1 MAMSKNK
8 KRHSGSART
17 YQDMKRKQAQH
28 KQAMSTEANLPDKNG
43 GRKISLISA
52 VVMLVV
58 AMVLLFCTE
67 LKLFWVLAIAF
78 VCGCG
83 TVFLTT
89 WLAVRRNQEKTRREL
104 K

>member
-58 AMVLLFCTE
+58 ALVLMLFTE
-67 LKLFWVLAIAF
+67 LQPFWVFTIAF
-78 VCGCG
+78 V
-83 TVFLTT
+83 
-89 WLAVRRNQEKTRREL
+89 
-104 K
+104 

>member
-1 MAMSKNK
+1 MAKNK
-8 KRHSGSART
+8 KRHSGATRT
-17 YQDMKRKQAQH
+17 YQDMKRKEAQH
-28 KQAMSTEANLPDKNG
+28 KQALSTEANLPDKTG

-52 VVMLVV
+52 GVMLVV
-58 AMVLLFCTE
+58 ALVLLFFTN
-67 LKLFWVLAIAF
+67 LPLFGVLAIAF

-104 K
+104 

>member
-1 MAMSKNK
+1 
-8 KRHSGSART
+8 
-17 YQDMKRKQAQH
+17 
-28 KQAMSTEANLPDKNG
+28 
-43 GRKISLISA
+43 
-52 VVMLVV
+52 
-58 AMVLLFCTE
+58 MVLLFCTE